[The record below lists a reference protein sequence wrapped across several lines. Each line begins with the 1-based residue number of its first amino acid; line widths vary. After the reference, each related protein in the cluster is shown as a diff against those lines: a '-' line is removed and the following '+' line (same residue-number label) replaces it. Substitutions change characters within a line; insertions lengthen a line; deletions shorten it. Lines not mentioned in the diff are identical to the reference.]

1 MGADRTLEITLDGHH
16 ARYHLHRSLRS
27 PRLAEVSAVDVP
39 SLLQVPHVSTR
50 VADGSGQASR
60 RHTCP
65 SVDHR
70 ARSGTSR
77 AGKHRTWPTLVTHR
91 DRLVHE
97 WLKRRRFDPIV
108 TYWSTTSDLASALDT
123 ALKRLPGPVIVSVD
137 VAADAEGPHRRPV
150 QLLVLAQGGS
160 LAGPGMLPV
169 LSADE
174 AHEAEWRGRTF
185 LAGDPLQVL
194 WNLESAA
201 GADAAVWALADLATA
216 VTVRRSATG
225 STAARMAASRR

>member
-1 MGADRTLEITLDGHH
+1 MTSRPSSKSPTSPPGSQPALAKLAGVTQ
-16 ARYHLHRSLRS
+16 AR
-27 PRLAEVSAVDVP
+27 
-39 SLLQVPHVSTR
+39 VSTIGR
-50 VADGSGQASR
+50 DLE
-60 RHTCP
+60 
-65 SVDHR
+65 
-70 ARSGTSR
+70 R
-77 AGKHRTWPTLVTHR
+77 AGLVSTERGRPLVTHR

-137 VAADAEGPHRRPV
+137 VAADTEGPHRRPV

-160 LAGPGMLPV
+160 LAGPGMRPV

-201 GADAAVWALADLATA
+201 GTDATVLALADLATA